1 MRLDSLAN
9 VNAISALNRMLHSSK
24 RIMPHQLLLIQ
35 ESSLRL
41 MGNDTAAIKPY
52 LSSFTNFDD
61 FMTMKNDLLY
71 VTDAF
76 DDQNPLKALICTYQ

>member
-1 MRLDSLAN
+1 VRLDSSLN
-9 VNAISALNRMLHSSK
+9 VDAISALNRMLHSGK

-41 MGNDTAAIKPY
+41 MGIDTAAIKPY

-71 VTDAF
+71 VTDTF